1 MVVHQTNLDMAVG
14 ESPEAVRKSE
24 GLFDYQM
31 TEVVGKAVTVTRELP
46 IDGARVG
53 VRNVV
58 GLIAAPG
65 GGGYQL
71 VGADG
76 GVYAFGD
83 GNFLGSMSG
92 RLARPAVGGTAA

>member
-1 MVVHQTNLDMAVG
+1 MSSTPTATTDGGGYWLVG
-14 ESPEAVRKSE
+14 TDGGVFALGDAGFFGSLP
-24 GLFDYQM
+24 GL
-31 TEVVGKAVTVTRELP
+31 
-46 IDGARVG
+46 RVG